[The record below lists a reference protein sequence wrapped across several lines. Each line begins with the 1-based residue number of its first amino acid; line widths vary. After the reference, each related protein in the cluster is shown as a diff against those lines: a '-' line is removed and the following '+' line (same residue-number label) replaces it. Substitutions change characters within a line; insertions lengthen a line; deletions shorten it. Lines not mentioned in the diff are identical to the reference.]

1 MIAVIPQPSGGAIS
15 VNQPP
20 NQPPNPE
27 SRTFLYIIGV
37 SIGLA
42 LLLTAFV
49 YLLLGIGVIKGIP
62 TYVIWAIVLFSIGTG
77 ILSGVTMRR

>member
-1 MIAVIPQPSGGAIS
+1 MGKMIAVIFNALEELNS
-15 VNQPP
+15 VNQS
-20 NQPPNPE
+20 PNPE
-27 SRTFLYIIGV
+27 SKTFLYIIGV

-42 LLLTAFV
+42 LLLTALV

-62 TYVIWAIVLFSIGTG
+62 TYVIWAIVLFSIGAG